1 MRLLA
6 FGVFG
11 LLIGSFLTVVVHRVP
26 RQEGIARGRSKCPSC
41 GAEIRAI
48 DNIPVISW
56 LLLRGR
62 CRSCGARISPEYPLT
77 EAATATLFILAAALL
92 DSLPI
97 AIGGAAFLAL
107 MLAIALIDARHRIVP
122 NKLVYPALVVFALSI
137 GVGDLLDGGV
147 SFISAL
153 IGLLAYSLP
162 LFIVALIAPGGL
174 GMGDV
179 KLTALIGLVL
189 GALGLS
195 LVAVAAGVGILAGG
209 LGALTAMTVL
219 RYDRKQQM
227 PFGPFLALGAAVG
240 LLVGPSIAGAYLSLV
255 GL

>member
-11 LLIGSFLTVVVHRVP
+11 LLIGSFLTVVVYRVP

-41 GAEIRAI
+41 GAEIRAV
-48 DNIPVISW
+48 DNIPVLSW

-62 CRSCGARISPEYPLT
+62 CRSCGARISPEYPLI
-77 EAATATLFILAAALL
+77 EASTAILFVLAAARLEP
-92 DSLPI
+92 LPI

-122 NKLVYPALVVFALSI
+122 NKLVYPALVIFAVAI
-137 GVGDLLDGGV
+137 GVGDLLDGGLSIV
-147 SFISAL
+147 SAL
-153 IGLLAYSLP
+153 IGLAAYALP
-162 LFIVALIAPGGL
+162 LFVVALLAPGGL

-179 KLTALIGLVL
+179 KLTAFIGLAL
-189 GALGLS
+189 GSLGLS

-209 LGALTAMTVL
+209 LGAITAIAVL
-219 RYDRKQQM
+219 RYGRKQQM
-227 PFGPFLALGAAVG
+227 PFGPFLALGGVVA
-240 LLVGPSIAGAYLSLV
+240 LLWGGPIAGAYLSLV